1 MKSSKTPCKASK
13 TSRKLSSTTPRKKAD
28 RTIYAPSLDTTARD
42 AYVNETQ
49 HTETDCKTLP
59 AVTQSSTEKPRDPVS
74 IEKKKPT
81 ITATRPTVVQ
91 KEKSPPPNVDA
102 IDLLN
107 CIDMT
112 LFGASWFV
120 FGMLAVWF
128 VLQLVQP
135 PLAFTLQAKVLDIF
149 DLVTNSYGNYF
160 VVEISYFVLTL
171 LAFHFALTLIM
182 SLVDEQK

>member
-1 MKSSKTPCKASK
+1 
-13 TSRKLSSTTPRKKAD
+13 
-28 RTIYAPSLDTTARD
+28 
-42 AYVNETQ
+42 
-49 HTETDCKTLP
+49 
-59 AVTQSSTEKPRDPVS
+59 
-74 IEKKKPT
+74 
-81 ITATRPTVVQ
+81 
-91 KEKSPPPNVDA
+91 
-102 IDLLN
+102 
-107 CIDMT
+107 MT

-171 LAFHFALTLIM
+171 LAFHFALSLIM